1 MIKLKTEYKIEYLDS
16 HLYLLNPMIGLPVV
30 AETALR
36 DLGVEGIK
44 KEDMEKLVDWLNLAI
59 LSTTKAAVAARA
71 NQMQEQESVGLE
83 IASAMPGL
91 KGEEK

>member
-36 DLGVEGIK
+36 DLG
-44 KEDMEKLVDWLNLAI
+44 
-59 LSTTKAAVAARA
+59 RY
-71 NQMQEQESVGLE
+71 SVLPRQPSPHGRTR
-83 IASAMPGL
+83 
-91 KGEEK
+91 